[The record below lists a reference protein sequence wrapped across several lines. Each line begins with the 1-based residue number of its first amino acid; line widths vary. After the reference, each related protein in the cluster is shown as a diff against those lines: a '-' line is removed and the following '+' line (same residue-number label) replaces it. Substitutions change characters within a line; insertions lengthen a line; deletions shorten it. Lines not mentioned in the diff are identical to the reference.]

1 MVAPSTKRIGSDA
14 PTTVAGRKEWSACA
28 ALAGLVSVSAVL
40 VLAGV
45 ALGAGR
51 AHWEFGSFAGY
62 MWRGHVRSL
71 QASWSVPG
79 IVGASSG
86 AAGTW
91 IGAEALGGQFIQI
104 GTNEESFRPF
114 ALGAREIR
122 YQAFW
127 SDTRHHFLSQQLF
140 RVAVGDNISAS
151 LTLAD
156 KRWTLTIADRT
167 SGASASFSTREEADA
182 SFNQAGWEE
191 EDPRGRATGKPVPYP
206 RLTAVRFRHLAVNS
220 AVPRYADMYSQWMSV
235 DGGNLAPVP
244 VRQDS
249 FTLHPAAVSPIGAKY
264 LEIATPEDQATGAFT
279 TEMSRWTAATPPS
292 QVESACSTF
301 SAALRSDIQVLASSR
316 WPTRAQVFVR
326 SLIRT
331 TRVLLDHMQARPS
344 ASIAGLR
351 AWMAAWGHDGSAVG
365 RAGHLVRRALKLPE
379 LTPTV

>member
-1 MVAPSTKRIGSDA
+1 MFTSSTEGKGSQ
-14 PTTVAGRKEWSACA
+14 PPVPFTGRKAWSARV
-28 ALAGLVSVSAVL
+28 ALAGVVSVSVAL

-62 MWRGHVRSL
+62 VWRGHVTSL

-79 IVGASSG
+79 IVGPSAG

-91 IGAEALGGQFIQI
+91 IGAEALGGQFIQV

-114 ALGAREIR
+114 ALGARDIS

-127 SDTRHHFLSQQLF
+127 SDTTHRFRSQQLF

-151 LTLAD
+151 LTLAH

-167 SGASASFSTREEADA
+167 SGASARFSTSEEADA
-182 SFNQAGWEE
+182 SFNQAGWDE
-191 EDPRGRATGKPVPYP
+191 EDPRDRATGKPIPYP
-206 RLTAVRFRHLAVNS
+206 RLTAVRFSHLAVNS
-220 AVPRYADMYSQWMSV
+220 AVPDYADMYSQWMSV
-235 DGGNLAPVP
+235 DGGNLAPAP

-249 FTLHPAAVSPIGAKY
+249 FTLHPATASLVGARY

-292 QVESACSTF
+292 QIESACSTF
-301 SAALRSDIQVLASSR
+301 SAAVRSDIQALVRAR
-316 WPTRAQVFVR
+316 WPTRAQLFVR

-331 TRVLLDHMQARPS
+331 TRVLLDHMQSRPP
-344 ASIAGLR
+344 AFTAGLR
-351 AWMAAWGHDGSAVG
+351 AWVAAWGRDGSAVG

-379 LTPTV
+379 LTPAA